1 MKKVLIFYPYISTY
15 GGIEETIILLAKNI
29 RKKNLQP
36 VILCF
41 SNQLKIQ
48 KYFKYLKVIEL
59 GDDNYLKKIIN
70 LKVFLKD
77 FEINYKGH
85 ALFYSYKSAFFAALI
100 NFKNYI
106 LHLDDPPS
114 LLKKDESLNK
124 INFFSYLRKIIVH
137 QINKKGI
144 ANALVRLTTTNRNA
158 QEFLKDYNQKFEVAY
173 HGVNID
179 NIYQNKKRENTLNL
193 VSISRLEKSKNLE
206 WVIYSFEKLLRVK
219 KFLKYFKKINLFI
232 IGDGADKKRLIN
244 LVNKIK
250 VKNVFFTGFVSY
262 KRKLKILSQAN
273 FFLVPA
279 VQGYGLPV
287 LEGLVRGIPAV
298 INKETRVSEILKNN
312 PWVRISKNNKKDF
325 SKKVIVHIKNLY
337 LKLPNKK
344 FLANL
349 PSQLTWSNLIFK
361 ICKWQD

>member
-1 MKKVLIFYPYISTY
+1 MRKVLIFYPYISTY

-29 RKKNLQP
+29 RKKKLQP

-59 GDDNYLKKIIN
+59 GDGNYLKKIIN
-70 LKVFLKD
+70 LKIFLKD
-77 FEINYKGH
+77 YEKNYKGH

-106 LHLDDPPS
+106 LHLDDTLS
-114 LLKKDESLNK
+114 LLKKEEPLNK
-124 INFFSYLRKIIVH
+124 INFFSDLRKVIVH

-144 ANALVRLTTTNRNA
+144 ENAVVRLTTTNKNA

-173 HGVNID
+173 HGVSLK
-179 NIYQNKKRENTLNL
+179 NIYQNKKKRNTLNL
-193 VSISRLEKSKNLE
+193 VSISRLEKPKNLE
-206 WVIYSFEKLLRVK
+206 WAIYSFEKLLRVK

-232 IGDGADKKRLIN
+232 IGDGSDKKRLIDFA
-244 LVNKIK
+244 NKIK
-250 VKNVFFTGFVSY
+250 INNNVFFAGFVSY
-262 KRKLKILSQAN
+262 KKKLEILSQAN

-287 LEGLVRGIPAV
+287 LEGLVRGIPVV

-325 SKKVIVHIKNLY
+325 SKNVISHVKNLY

-344 FLANL
+344 FLTNL

-361 ICKWQD
+361 ICKW